1 MSTVRQ
7 MVDVVSKY
15 AGGALPEPARARVR
29 GFILKLPQ
37 RWATRTVAAGV
48 TVPAG
53 AVSGVPTTRGERET
67 VAAAGSSTG
76 ILRRG
81 QGREKR
87 AAQRERGTCGSRAAS
102 PSPLESHTACN
113 QQVSPSNAAA
123 AAQRILSL
131 ATESLDMMRNV
142 TGVVK
147 DSLDRADAYVVY
159 NWYPIDLRLTFVV
172 GGSIVFVWSV
182 FNVGRKTM
190 RPSTGS

>member
-1 MSTVRQ
+1 

-15 AGGALPEPARARVR
+15 AGGALPEPARTRVR
-29 GFILKLPQ
+29 GFILKMPQ
-37 RWATRTVAAGV
+37 RWATRSA
-48 TVPAG
+48 PAG
-53 AVSGVPTTRGERET
+53 GVSGVPTATGISAERET

-87 AAQRERGTCGSRAAS
+87 AAQRERGAGGGSRTAS
-102 PSPLESHTACN
+102 PAPSESLSTGN

-147 DSLDRADAYVVY
+147 DSLDRADAYVV
-159 NWYPIDLRLTFVV
+159 R
-172 GGSIVFVWSV
+172 
-182 FNVGRKTM
+182 
-190 RPSTGS
+190 